1 MKLGDIVDIIGTNET
16 GEIIQ
21 IAKVSKLVEQPFSG
35 GIRQFRK
42 KPIINT
48 WENYTEYKL
57 KNGETYKV
65 GHLSIKDEIKLN
77 VTLSRDNRLKNL
89 L

>member
-1 MKLGDIVDIIGTNET
+1 MKLGDIVDIIGTSET

-21 IAKVSKLVEQPFSG
+21 IAKVSKLVQQPFSG
-35 GIRQFRK
+35 GIRQFAK
-42 KPIINT
+42 NPAVNV

-57 KNGETYKV
+57 KDGKSYKV
-65 GHLSIKDEIKLN
+65 GHPSIKDEVKLN
-77 VTLSRDNRLKNL
+77 VALSRDNRLKNL